1 MSMCKQY
8 ACTHVRPRTTVDGGR
23 RLCACDFTRPRGDES
38 IKSIELWRA
47 SDDEEGR
54 QKRAFVRD
62 TDDGNENDDY

>member
-1 MSMCKQY
+1 MY
-8 ACTHVRPRTTVDGGR
+8 ILYVHARPWSTFVCLRVIS
-23 RLCACDFTRPRGDES
+23 FTRGDES

>member
-1 MSMCKQY
+1 M
-8 ACTHVRPRTTVDGGR
+8 HVHMYVHARPWTVVVVCLR
-23 RLCACDFTRPRGDES
+23 VISFTRGDES

-62 TDDGNENDDY
+62 TDDGNENDDDY

>member
-1 MSMCKQY
+1 MHV
-8 ACTHVRPRTTVDGGR
+8 HVRPRTTVDDRGR
-23 RLCACDFTRPRGDES
+23 LFACDFTRGDES

-62 TDDGNENDDY
+62 TDDGNENDDDY

>member
-1 MSMCKQY
+1 MHVHV
-8 ACTHVRPRTTVDGGR
+8 HVRPRTTTVVVVVCLR
-23 RLCACDFTRPRGDES
+23 VISFTRGDES